1 MVKNSDVSRDEVM
14 NPMVG
19 HIAQAGSL
27 CVCVRKGRA
36 RPVPI
41 MMSGRRREGV
51 AANVSVK
58 PNKKVS
64 SHAEIEHLDMIISP
78 DDYPRRYGV

>member
-1 MVKNSDVSRDEVM
+1 M

-27 CVCVRKGRA
+27 CVCVTRKSKA
-36 RPVPI
+36 SSDK

-58 PNKKVS
+58 PNK
-64 SHAEIEHLDMIISP
+64 
-78 DDYPRRYGV
+78 

>member
-1 MVKNSDVSRDEVM
+1 M

-27 CVCVRKGRA
+27 CVCVTRKSKA
-36 RPVPI
+36 SSDK